1 WNLYKLA
8 QTLIPL
14 VEPEEAETVLDEYQ
28 VFFTERFF
36 ELMREKLGFQTE
48 QTEDAELISDLFEIL
63 QVSRVDYT
71 VFFRRLGD
79 FKTGGGEKN
88 DLLQGMF
95 VDPSSFDRW
104 AKTYLVR
111 LTKETSIDAERRGL
125 MRLVNPKFVLRNHI
139 AQTVIEFAQGGDYTE
154 LNTLLEVLK
163 KPFDEQ
169 PTMERF
175 AEPPPE
181 GSERIAVSCSS

>member
-1 WNLYKLA
+1 
-8 QTLIPL
+8 
-14 VEPEEAETVLDEYQ
+14 
-28 VFFTERFF
+28 
-36 ELMREKLGFQTE
+36 MRDKLGLQS
-48 QTEDAELISDLFEIL
+48 QQSGDAELISELFEIL
-63 QVSRVDYT
+63 QASHVDYT
-71 VFFRRLGD
+71 GFFRRLGD

-88 DLLQGMF
+88 NLLQGMF
-95 VDPSSFDRW
+95 IDPASFDRW
-104 AKTYLVR
+104 AGTYRIR
-111 LTKETSIDAERRGL
+111 LTKEASVDAERRVS

-139 AQTVIEFAQGGDYTE
+139 AQMVIEQAQAGDYAQ
-154 LNTLLEVLK
+154 LNTLLEVLQ